1 MARRHG
7 GLNIVPPFAEKGVR
21 IYSGRVEALGSIL
34 SYLENQKEKYVVMSD
49 ANIAINYD
57 FNALLAAHQASGAD
71 VTVAYQKTEIPEG
84 RKNDNYTLTVDADGR
99 VTELLFND
107 YRSGVQNLDLNIY
120 VLERETLIKLV
131 KDATSRGLIY
141 FERDILAHN
150 VNILNI
156 RALEYTGYV
165 AHVCDMKSYF
175 DENLK
180 LIDEKNLNALFP
192 KESPVYTKIR
202 DDNPV
207 RYVNGSSVSNSLLAD
222 GCVIEGTVENCV
234 LFRGVR
240 VKKGA
245 VVRNCVLMQD
255 TVVEP
260 GAQLDCVV
268 TDKNVRVT
276 ARRSSPVP
284 RASRSMFRRTTPS
297 EPDTL
302 KLSQGRLPSP
312 VAPLK
317 EGRGPLRP
325 RPLFAYP
332 PFFLERRNTMKIL
345 YAASEATPFA
355 KSGGLADVAGS
366 LPKALVKDG
375 VDARVIMPLY
385 GDLKMRDK
393 LEYVTN
399 YSVPVGWRS
408 QYCGLFKA
416 EVNGVTYYFLDNEY
430 YFKRRGLYGFYDDGE
445 RFAFFSRA
453 VLETLFYIDF
463 TPDIINCNDWQTA
476 LVPVYLNLYYR
487 HLDKFNRIKT
497 IFTIHNIAYQASTA
511 PISWRIPAASATV
524 TSTLWNTMAAPTL

>member
-1 MARRHG
+1 MLSQNNNALGIIFPNSYDNTVPELVTERTMAS
-7 GLNIVPPFAEKGVR
+7 IPFA
-21 IYSGRVEALGSIL
+21 GRYRMVDFMLSSMANCGISNVSI
-34 SYLENQKEKYVVMSD
+34 VV
-49 ANIAINYD
+49 
-57 FNALLAAHQASGAD
+57 
-71 VTVAYQKTEIPEG
+71 

-107 YRSGVQNLDLNIY
+107 YRPGVQNLDLNIY

-276 ARRSSPVP
+276 A
-284 RASRSMFRRTTPS
+284 
-297 EPDTL
+297 DK
-302 KLSQGRLPSP
+302 KLSGTES
-312 VAPLK
+312 
-317 EGRGPLRP
+317 
-325 RPLFAYP
+325 F
-332 PFFLERRNTMKIL
+332 
-345 YAASEATPFA
+345 
-355 KSGGLADVAGS
+355 
-366 LPKALVKDG
+366 
-375 VDARVIMPLY
+375 
-385 GDLKMRDK
+385 
-393 LEYVTN
+393 
-399 YSVPVGWRS
+399 
-408 QYCGLFKA
+408 
-416 EVNGVTYYFLDNEY
+416 
-430 YFKRRGLYGFYDDGE
+430 
-445 RFAFFSRA
+445 
-453 VLETLFYIDF
+453 
-463 TPDIINCNDWQTA
+463 
-476 LVPVYLNLYYR
+476 PVYVQKN
-487 HLDKFNRIKT
+487 H
-497 IFTIHNIAYQASTA
+497 
-511 PISWRIPAASATV
+511 TV
-524 TSTLWNTMAAPTL
+524 